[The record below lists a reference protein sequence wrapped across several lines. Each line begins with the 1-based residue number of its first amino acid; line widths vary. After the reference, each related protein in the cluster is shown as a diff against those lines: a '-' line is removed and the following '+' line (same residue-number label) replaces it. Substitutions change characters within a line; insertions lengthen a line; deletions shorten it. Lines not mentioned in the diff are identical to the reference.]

1 MVELYNSKQKGVW
14 EQITL
19 KMIEIIE
26 KHSLAYT
33 NVNTY
38 QKNKSLA
45 AVSTTFPI
53 SGCRW
58 CNPNTR
64 ACSQAKQTVVRCLTS
79 DHRMQVTN
87 FLLLCLVGNIIHRQY
102 LHTTKFIYLRLIN
115 QAWHTGWGLQWF
127 HMENHVTHT
136 HIHTSCNKNKI

>member
-1 MVELYNSKQKGVW
+1 MVELYGSKQKEVW

-19 KMIEIIE
+19 KMIA

-45 AVSTTFPI
+45 TVSTTFPI

-64 ACSQAKQTVVRCLTS
+64 ACSQAKKMAVRCLLS
-79 DHRMQVTN
+79 DHGMQVTN
-87 FLLLCLVGNIIHRQY
+87 FLLLR
-102 LHTTKFIYLRLIN
+102 
-115 QAWHTGWGLQWF
+115 
-127 HMENHVTHT
+127 
-136 HIHTSCNKNKI
+136 

>member
-1 MVELYNSKQKGVW
+1 MLELYDSKQKGVW

-45 AVSTTFPI
+45 TVSTTFQLVAAD
-53 SGCRW
+53 GV
-58 CNPNTR
+58 T
-64 ACSQAKQTVVRCLTS
+64 QTQEPAHKLNR
-79 DHRMQVTN
+79 R
-87 FLLLCLVGNIIHRQY
+87 
-102 LHTTKFIYLRLIN
+102 
-115 QAWHTGWGLQWF
+115 
-127 HMENHVTHT
+127 
-136 HIHTSCNKNKI
+136 